1 MIGQGYN
8 TNLSKAQ
15 GIVPETVELL
25 EIWEPGM
32 ESLDLK
38 KKVHSS
44 GALAKETA
52 TRISDIVTRGFA
64 QRYLIKGDSPAAW
77 LKELLRL
84 GINSSAFRQ
93 ILLIHTARHNPI
105 FHDFVSS
112 TYWRLAT
119 GVSGEI
125 DMKDTRAFL
134 EEAASD
140 GRIQPR
146 WADSMM
152 VRVGRY
158 LMGTLEDFQLIEK
171 NRGAHR
177 KIRPPVIFPETVRY
191 LAADLHFSNTNDSSI
206 PAHPDWQLFGLS
218 PQDVLRELEKAAT
231 PNLMIVQNGGQF
243 VRIEWLTESMEK
255 ALHAIAH

>member
-112 TYWRLAT
+112 TYWRLAAS
-119 GVSGEI
+119 VSGEI
-125 DMKDTRAFL
+125 DTKDARSFL

-191 LAADLHFSNTNDSSI
+191 LAADLHFSNTNDSEI
-206 PAHPDWQLFGLS
+206 PMHSDWQLFGLS
-218 PQDVLRELEKAAT
+218 PQGVLRELEKAAT
-231 PNLMIVQNGGQF
+231 PNLMIVQNGGHF
-243 VRIEWLTESMEK
+243 VRIEWSSESMEE
-255 ALHAIAH
+255 ALNAIAH

>member
-15 GIVPETVELL
+15 GIVPETIELL

-32 ESLDLK
+32 KSLDLK
-38 KKVHSS
+38 KKVHST
-44 GALAKETA
+44 GALSKETA
-52 TRISDIVTRGFA
+52 TRVSDIVTRGFA
-64 QRYLIKGDSPAAW
+64 QRYLIKGDSPAKW

-105 FHDFVSS
+105 FHDFVTS
-112 TYWRLAT
+112 TYWRLAA

-125 DMKDTRAFL
+125 EVKDTRAFL

-146 WADSMM
+146 WADSMI

-171 NRGAHR
+171 NRGPHR
-177 KIRPPVIFPETVRY
+177 KIRPPVIFQETVRY
-191 LAADLHFSNTNDSSI
+191 LAADLHFSGTDDSSI
-206 PAHPDWQLFGLS
+206 PAHPDWQLFGLT
-218 PQDVLRELEKAAT
+218 PQGVLRELEKAST
-231 PNLMIVQNGGQF
+231 PNLMIVQNGGHF
-243 VRIEWLTESMEK
+243 VRIEWSSDSMEK

>member
-15 GIVPETVELL
+15 GIVPETIELL

-38 KKVHSS
+38 KKVHAS

-64 QRYLIKGDSPAAW
+64 QRYLIKGDSPAKW

-84 GINSSAFRQ
+84 GINSSPFRQ

-105 FHDFVSS
+105 FHDFVTS
-112 TYWRLAT
+112 TYWRLAA

-125 DMKDTRAFL
+125 EMKDTRAFL

-152 VRVGRY
+152 LRVGRY
-158 LMGTLEDFQLIEK
+158 LMGTLEDFHLIEK
-171 NRGAHR
+171 NRSSRR
-177 KIRPPVIFPETVRY
+177 KIRQPVIFLETVRY
-191 LAADLHFSNTNDSSI
+191 LAAELHYSNIDDSDLSS
-206 PAHPDWQLFGLS
+206 HPDWQLFGLS
-218 PQDVLRELEKAAT
+218 PSYVLRELEKAAQ
-231 PNLMIVQNGGQF
+231 PNLMTIQNGGQF
-243 VRIEWLTESMEK
+243 VRIEWVPESMEK

>member
-38 KKVHSS
+38 RKVHAS
-44 GALAKETA
+44 GALAKETT
-52 TRISDIVTRGFA
+52 TRVSDIVTRGFA
-64 QRYLIKGDSPAAW
+64 QRYLIKGDSPAKW

-112 TYWRLAT
+112 TYWRLAA
-119 GVSGEI
+119 GMSGEI
-125 DMKDTRAFL
+125 EVKDTRAFL

-171 NRGAHR
+171 NRGSHR
-177 KIRPPVIFPETVRY
+177 KIRPPVIFQETVRY
-191 LAADLHFSNTNDSSI
+191 LAADLHFSNTDDSSI
-206 PAHPDWQLFGLS
+206 SAHPDWQLFGLT
-218 PQDVLRELEKAAT
+218 PQHVLRELEKAAT
-231 PNLMIVQNGGQF
+231 PNLMIVQNGGHF
-243 VRIEWLTESMEK
+243 VRIEWSSESMEE
-255 ALHAIAH
+255 ALNAIAH

>member
-32 ESLDLK
+32 VSLDLK
-38 KKVHSS
+38 KKVRAS

-52 TRISDIVTRGFA
+52 TRTSDIVTRGFA
-64 QRYLIKGDSPAAW
+64 QRYLIKGDSPAKW

-93 ILLIHTARHNPI
+93 ILLILTARHNPI

-112 TYWRLAT
+112 TYWRLAA

-158 LMGTLEDFQLIEK
+158 LMGTLEDFQLIDK

-218 PQDVLRELEKAAT
+218 PQDVLRELEKSAT

-243 VRIEWLTESMEK
+243 VRIEWLPESMEK